1 VKTSYSL
8 FKLFFTLIVLNAT
21 FSSRS
26 IADVQGKMI
35 AYNCYGCHGDKLSNL
50 NSSQP
55 FDENELVRTLF
66 AFKYD
71 RTVATIMNRISKG
84 YTDSELKSVAAYI
97 SELK

>member
-1 VKTSYSL
+1 M
-8 FKLFFTLIVLNAT
+8 
-21 FSSRS
+21 FSTGC
-26 IADVQGKMI
+26 IADVQDKMI
-35 AYNCYGCHGDKLSNL
+35 AYNCYSCHGDELSNL

-55 FDENELVRTLF
+55 FDENELAKTLF

-71 RTVATIMNRISKG
+71 RTVVTIMNRISKG